1 MTVFNDARDMIRE
14 LIDFRELFFT
24 MVRRDVLV
32 RYRETIIGVGWALFT
47 PVVNMIVFTVIFNR
61 VAKIQTDV
69 PYPIFSYCGLLPWT
83 LLASSLKTSVNS
95 LVMNKNLITKVYFP
109 REILPFSC
117 VMISLLD
124 FAIGSVV
131 LAALMVY
138 YHIPPAT
145 TVWFVPV
152 LIFVQ
157 VIFAAGVSLTISMAN
172 LWFRDVKYV
181 FDVVL
186 QLWMFATPV
195 VYPVRNVG
203 EPLHTI
209 LMLNPMTPIIDG
221 YREVILYGRLPPAG
235 PLGAAA
241 AGSFVLFGIA
251 WLLFHRAEYK
261 FAENA

>member
-1 MTVFNDARDMIRE
+1 
-14 LIDFRELFFT
+14 
-24 MVRRDVLV
+24 
-32 RYRETIIGVGWALFT
+32 
-47 PVVNMIVFTVIFNR
+47 
-61 VAKIQTDV
+61 
-69 PYPIFSYCGLLPWT
+69 
-83 LLASSLKTSVNS
+83 
-95 LVMNKNLITKVYFP
+95 
-109 REILPFSC
+109 
-117 VMISLLD
+117 
-124 FAIGSVV
+124 
-131 LAALMVY
+131 
-138 YHIPPAT
+138 
-145 TVWFVPV
+145 
-152 LIFVQ
+152 
-157 VIFAAGVSLTISMAN
+157 MAN

-181 FDVVL
+181 FDVVV

-221 YREVILYGRLPPAG
+221 YREVILYGRLPAAG

>member
-1 MTVFNDARDMIRE
+1 MNVLNDAREMFRE
-14 LIDFRELFFT
+14 LVDFRELFLT
-24 MVRRDVLV
+24 MVRRDIVV

-47 PVVNMIVFTVIFNR
+47 PVVNMVVFTVIFNR

-109 REILPFSC
+109 RELLPFSC
-117 VMISLLD
+117 VVTSLVD
-124 FAIGSVV
+124 FAIGSTI
-131 LAALMVY
+131 LAALMIY
-138 YHIPPAT
+138 YRIPPAS

-152 LIFVQ
+152 LIAIQ
-157 VIFAAGVSLTISMAN
+157 VVFAAGVSLTISMAN

-195 VYPVRNVG
+195 VYPVHNVG

-209 LMLNPMTPIIDG
+209 LMLNPMTPIIEG
-221 YREVILYGRLPPAG
+221 YREVILNGQLPAAG

-241 AGSFVLFGIA
+241 AGSIALFGVA

>member
-1 MTVFNDARDMIRE
+1 MSVLSDARDMIRE
-14 LIDFRELFFT
+14 LVEFRELFFT
-24 MVRRDVLV
+24 MARRDIIV
-32 RYRETIIGVGWALFT
+32 RYRQTIIGVGWALFT

-83 LLASSLKTSVNS
+83 LLASSLKASVNS

-117 VMISLLD
+117 VVISLVD
-124 FAIGSVV
+124 FFIGSII

-138 YHIPPAT
+138 YHIPPAA

-152 LIFVQ
+152 LILIQ
-157 VIFAAGVSLTISMAN
+157 ITFAAGVSLAISMAN

-181 FDVVL
+181 FDVVV

-209 LMLNPMTPIIDG
+209 LMLNPMTPIIEG
-221 YREVILYGRLPPAG
+221 YREVILNGQLPAPG
-235 PLGAAA
+235 PLSAAA
-241 AGSFVLFGIA
+241 AGSVALFMVA
-251 WLLFHRAEYK
+251 WLLFHRAEYM